1 MVKVWDKH
9 RAGWCDGATCS
20 WAEKDTYTQD
30 QTLAPDGNGNSVS
43 GRETG
48 WGQSLEVGI
57 ALGVPQGQ
65 QGAGG
70 WLESGARERQPAP
83 VVHFRTL

>member
-1 MVKVWDKH
+1 MVRVWDEH

-20 WAEKDTYTQD
+20 WTEKETYTQD
-30 QTLAPDGNGNSVS
+30 QTLAPDGTGSSVS

-48 WGQSLEVGI
+48 WGKSLEVGK
-57 ALGVPQGQ
+57 APWGPQGAARSRRLAGVRG
-65 QGAGG
+65 QGA
-70 WLESGARERQPAP
+70 AAAP

>member
-1 MVKVWDKH
+1 MVRVWDEH

-20 WAEKDTYTQD
+20 WTEKETYTQD
-30 QTLAPDGNGNSVS
+30 QTLAPDGNGSSVS

-48 WGQSLEVGI
+48 WGKSLEVGM
-57 ALGVPQGQ
+57 APWGPQGL
-65 QGAGG
+65 QGAGD
-70 WLESGARERQPAP
+70 WLGSGTREPQPAP